1 MVWLSKPALKNN
13 LMQNYKSKLEQLCN
27 EYDVQIIFE
36 KAGCVIFYKNTQE
49 SDVISYDKGFM
60 DDRYVIDNFE
70 MVADLSKLHINQLYV

>member
-36 KAGCVIFYKNTQE
+36 RTGCVIFYKNTQE